1 MTSTAINKDDW
12 CGNYQSSAPATS
24 VTYDEAGLDPIIV
37 ASDKTLIGSGS
48 AGVIKGKGLRI
59 VGGKNIIVQNIHIT
73 ELNPQY
79 VWGGDAITLDG
90 SDQVWIDHVR
100 TSLIGRQHIVLGE
113 TASGRVTISNS
124 EIDGT
129 SDWSATCDNHH
140 YWALYFTGSQDSIT
154 FKGNYIHGT
163 SGRAPKV
170 AGNTVLHAV
179 NNYWEDNSG
188 HAFEISAGA
197 QILAEGNV
205 FSSLKAPIEDASAG
219 GSLFA
224 IQDSTAA
231 ATCEQFLG
239 RACEVNTLS
248 SSGDFTGT
256 SDTSFMANFNGQQ
269 VASAEAVSAA
279 TIKASAGFGKL

>member
-1 MTSTAINKDDW
+1 M
-12 CGNYQSSAPATS
+12 
-24 VTYDEAGLDPIIV
+24 
-37 ASDKTLIGSGS
+37 
-48 AGVIKGKGLRI
+48 
-59 VGGKNIIVQNIHIT
+59 
-73 ELNPQY
+73 
-79 VWGGDAITLDG
+79 
-90 SDQVWIDHVR
+90 
-100 TSLIGRQHIVLGE
+100 IGRQHIVLGE

-154 FKGNYIHGT
+154 SQGNYIHGT

-188 HAFEISAGA
+188 HAFEISSGA
-197 QILAEGNV
+197 QILAEGNA
-205 FSSLKAPIEDASAG
+205 FSSVAAPIEDAAAG

-224 IQDSTAA
+224 VLDSTAA
-231 ATCEQFLG
+231 ASCEQYLG

-256 SDTSFMANFNGQQ
+256 SDTSFMANFAGQEI
-269 VASAEAVSAA
+269 ASAVAA
-279 TIKASAGFGKL
+279 SGETIKGSAGVGKI

>member
-1 MTSTAINKDDW
+1 
-12 CGNYQSSAPATS
+12 
-24 VTYDEAGLDPIIV
+24 
-37 ASDKTLIGSGS
+37 
-48 AGVIKGKGLRI
+48 
-59 VGGKNIIVQNIHIT
+59 
-73 ELNPQY
+73 
-79 VWGGDAITLDG
+79 
-90 SDQVWIDHVR
+90 
-100 TSLIGRQHIVLGE
+100 LIGRQHIVLGE

-197 QILAEGNV
+197 QILAEGNE
-205 FSSLKAPIEDASAG
+205 FSSVKAPIEDASAG

-224 IQDSTAA
+224 IQDSTTAA
-231 ATCEQFLG
+231 SCEQYLG
-239 RACEVNTLS
+239 RACEVNTFS
-248 SSGDFTGT
+248 SSGELVGT
-256 SDTSFMANFNGQQ
+256 SDTSFMANFNGQK
-269 VASAEAVSAA
+269 VASAEAASGA
-279 TIKASAGFGKL
+279 TIKASAGVGKI